1 MLEITVSGRLSAD
14 PLEGSRTHVDG
25 GHITVVCTWL
35 WCDMRDAGAWI
46 YLVAARPTAC
56 TVLSGLRKDDRV
68 LIIAFASN
76 PGPRQ
81 SKHRRARLMTTQ
93 GRTIFSFVMDHDP
106 RFAYE
111 AWHLARSLIEHCGGD
126 PSSIHVQCLPE
137 VNARRRSLFGEF
149 GCHVHEIARF
159 GDGRYCNS
167 SINSKTCGNSASP
180 LPRHSTD
187 RRADESCGLSMR
199 RLTLLF
205 QGDCRRRPVGTVAV
219 DLIVAKGVEQIS
231 AFLSQLLSPKLPS

>member
-81 SKHRRARLMTTQ
+81 SKHRRARFDDDAGPDDFFL
-93 GRTIFSFVMDHDP
+93 
-106 RFAYE
+106 
-111 AWHLARSLIEHCGGD
+111 
-126 PSSIHVQCLPE
+126 
-137 VNARRRSLFGEF
+137 
-149 GCHVHEIARF
+149 
-159 GDGRYCNS
+159 
-167 SINSKTCGNSASP
+167 
-180 LPRHSTD
+180 RH
-187 RRADESCGLSMR
+187 G
-199 RLTLLF
+199 
-205 QGDCRRRPVGTVAV
+205 P
-219 DLIVAKGVEQIS
+219 
-231 AFLSQLLSPKLPS
+231 

>member
-25 GHITVVCTWL
+25 GHIPVVCTWL
-35 WCDMRDAGAWI
+35 RCDMRDAGAWI

-159 GDGRYCNS
+159 GDGRYCNKL
-167 SINSKTCGNSASP
+167 NQLEN
-180 LPRHSTD
+180 LRELDFDRVVLLDTD
-187 RRADESCGLSMR
+187 MVATSDLRPFLGARSGRARG
-199 RLTLLF
+199 
-205 QGDCRRRPVGTVAV
+205 
-219 DLIVAKGVEQIS
+219 
-231 AFLSQLLSPKLPS
+231 

>member
-1 MLEITVSGRLSAD
+1 MGRRRFRPVSRCRRKTEGGRL
-14 PLEGSRTHVDG
+14 
-25 GHITVVCTWL
+25 
-35 WCDMRDAGAWI
+35 RDDHQAFLGF
-46 YLVAARPTAC
+46 LVL
-56 TVLSGLRKDDRV
+56 V
-68 LIIAFASN
+68 IAFASN
-76 PGPRQ
+76 RGPRQ
-81 SKHRRARLMTTQ
+81 SKHRRARLITTQ

-111 AWHLARSLIEHCGGD
+111 AWHLARSLIAHCGGD

-167 SINSKTCGNSASP
+167 PINSKTCGNSASP

-187 RRADESCGLSMR
+187 RRADKSCGLSMR

-205 QGDCRRRPVGTVAV
+205 QGDRRRRPVGTVAV

-231 AFLSQLLSPKLPS
+231 AFLSQLLSPKLPSTH